1 MNFSP
6 PTTLGIEQP
15 HPSPRFASFSKGKEL
30 KAAGSCRGASEADE
44 SLTSLDEGEIGPILF
59 LSDLHLSPQQ
69 SLLTRCFEAFCAG
82 PARQAAAVYILGD
95 LFDYWLGDDQ
105 LREPYYQAVA
115 RHLAGIETAGVP
127 VFLQHGNR
135 DFLIGERF
143 AREAHVTLLPDP
155 YVLDLHGAQTVL
167 THGDAL
173 CTDDADYQ
181 AARRF
186 WRTPTRIRQYL
197 ALPYFLRRWIAGH
210 FRRRSM
216 NKAQGKSVYQ
226 TDVNQDAVAAC
237 LLEHNAT
244 RMIHGH
250 THRPNT
256 YHFGPS
262 KHEDKRERIVL
273 PDWRT
278 GGPYLELSKTG
289 ARILDVTAQEL

>member
-1 MNFSP
+1 MNFS
-6 PTTLGIEQP
+6 
-15 HPSPRFASFSKGKEL
+15 ASAFIGKEL
-30 KAAGSCRGASEADE
+30 PHPHPGPP
-44 SLTSLDEGEIGPILF
+44 LEGEGVGLILF

-69 SLLTRCFEAFCAG
+69 PLLTRCFEAFCAG
-82 PARQAAAVYILGD
+82 SARQAAAVYILGD

-105 LREPYYQAVA
+105 LREPYYRDVA
-115 RHLAGIETAGVP
+115 RHLAGIGAAGVP

-143 AREAHVTLLPDP
+143 AQEARVTLLPDP
-155 YVLDLHGAQTVL
+155 CVLEFYGVRTVL

-197 ALPYFLRRWIAGH
+197 ALPYFLRRWVANH

-216 NKAQGKSVYQ
+216 NKAKDKPVYQ
-226 TDVNQDAVAAC
+226 TDVNQEAVAAC
-237 LLEHNAT
+237 LLEHEAT

-250 THRPNT
+250 THRPDI
-256 YHFGPS
+256 YRFDLHGR
-262 KHEDKRERIVL
+262 ERERIVL

-278 GGPYLELSKTG
+278 GGSYLEMSEAG
-289 ARILDVTAQEL
+289 GRVLDVEA

>member
-1 MNFSP
+1 VPS
-6 PTTLGIEQP
+6 TL
-15 HPSPRFASFSKGKEL
+15 L
-30 KAAGSCRGASEADE
+30 
-44 SLTSLDEGEIGPILF
+44 

-69 SLLTRCFEAFCAG
+69 ALLTRGFETFCAG
-82 PARQAAAVYILGD
+82 PARQAGGVYILGD

-105 LREPYYQAVA
+105 LREPYYQDIA
-115 RHLAGIETAGVP
+115 RHLAGVAEAGVP

-143 AREAHVTLLPDP
+143 AHEARITLLPDP
-155 YVLDLHGAQTVL
+155 HVLDLHGVRTVL

-197 ALPYFLRRWIAGH
+197 ALPYFLRRWVAWC
-210 FRRRSM
+210 FRRRSRSKVQ
-216 NKAQGKSVYQ
+216 NKPEYQ
-226 TDVNQDAVAAC
+226 TDVNRDAVAAC
-237 LLEHNAT
+237 LLEHDAD

-250 THRPNT
+250 THRPAICRFEV
-256 YHFGPS
+256 HGR
-262 KHEDKRERIVL
+262 ERERIVL

-278 GGPYLELSKTG
+278 GGPYLEMSETG
-289 ARILDVTAQEL
+289 HRILDSER

>member
-1 MNFSP
+1 MP
-6 PTTLGIEQP
+6 
-15 HPSPRFASFSKGKEL
+15 
-30 KAAGSCRGASEADE
+30 
-44 SLTSLDEGEIGPILF
+44 PILF

-69 SLLTRCFEAFCAG
+69 PLLTRCFETFCAG
-82 PARQAAAVYILGD
+82 PARKAAAVYILGD

-105 LREPYYQAVA
+105 LREPYYQEVA
-115 RHLAGIETAGVP
+115 RHLAGIEASRVP

-143 AREAHVTLLPDP
+143 AREACVTLLPDP
-155 YVLDLHGAQTVL
+155 CVLDVYGVRTVL

-186 WRTPTRIRQYL
+186 WRTPKRIRQYL

-216 NKAQGKSVYQ
+216 NKAKNKPDYQ
-226 TDVNQDAVAAC
+226 TNVNQDAVAAS
-237 LLEHNAT
+237 LFEHDAD

-250 THRPNT
+250 THRPDI
-256 YHFGPS
+256 YRFDLHGR
-262 KHEDKRERIVL
+262 ERERIVL
-273 PDWRT
+273 PDWQT
-278 GGPYLELSKTG
+278 GGLYLEHSETG
-289 ARILDVTAQEL
+289 YQVLEFAPQGR

>member
-1 MNFSP
+1 MS
-6 PTTLGIEQP
+6 
-15 HPSPRFASFSKGKEL
+15 S
-30 KAAGSCRGASEADE
+30 
-44 SLTSLDEGEIGPILF
+44 ILF

-69 SLLTRCFEAFCAG
+69 SLLTRCFETFCAD
-82 PARQAAAVYILGD
+82 PAKKAAGVYILGD

-105 LREPYYQAVA
+105 MREPYYQDVA
-115 RHLAGIETAGVP
+115 RCLAGIEASGVP

-143 AREAHVTLLPDP
+143 ARAARVTLLPDP
-155 YVLDLHGAQTVL
+155 HVLDLYGVRTVL

-173 CTDDADYQ
+173 CTHDADYQ

-186 WRTPTRIRQYL
+186 WRTPARIRQYL

-216 NKAQGKSVYQ
+216 NKARNKTEYQ
-226 TDVNQDAVAAC
+226 TEVNRDAVAAC
-237 LLEHNAT
+237 LLEHEAV

-250 THRPNT
+250 THRPGT
-256 YHFGPS
+256 SHFDIHGR
-262 KHEDKRERIVL
+262 KRERIVL

-278 GGPYLELSKTG
+278 SGFYLEVSEAG
-289 ARILDVTAQEL
+289 CRILEVEA

>member
-1 MNFSP
+1 MNLSSP
-6 PTTLGIEQP
+6 AAIGTELP
-15 HPSPRFASFSKGKEL
+15 HSHFIPPLEREE
-30 KAAGSCRGASEADE
+30 AGS
-44 SLTSLDEGEIGPILF
+44 ILF

-69 SLLTRCFEAFCAG
+69 LLLTRCFEAFCAG
-82 PARQAAAVYILGD
+82 SAREATAVYILGD

-105 LREPYYQAVA
+105 LREPYYQEVA
-115 RHLAGIETAGVP
+115 RHLAGIEAAGGS

-143 AREAHVTLLPDP
+143 AREARVTLLPDP
-155 YVLDLHGAQTVL
+155 CALDFYGVRTVL

-186 WRTPTRIRQYL
+186 WRTPSRIRQYL
-197 ALPYFLRRWIAGH
+197 ALPLFLRRWMAGH

-216 NKAQGKSVYQ
+216 NKAQSKTDYQ

-237 LLEHNAT
+237 LLEHDAN

-250 THRPNT
+250 THRPDT
-256 YHFGPS
+256 YHFDLHGR
-262 KHEDKRERIVL
+262 ERERIVL

-278 GGPYLELSKTG
+278 GGPYLELSKAG
-289 ARILDVTAQEL
+289 CRVLEIKEN